1 MSLQDRISHATAV
14 TKWKADQQIRLL
26 KSQNQVREI
35 EVQVR
40 QQRSNLADATLNLYA
55 EQRLEAESLQEI
67 CAGIDAL
74 KAQIQ
79 EQINLQEKI
88 KQEQPPQLVTST
100 TSPSFATDPES
111 TSEDVAGGDPDLPT
125 GPVTTATSGLM
136 CPQCKRPLAVRF
148 CPDHGLE
155 GVPVLTSDITEEA

>member
-1 MSLQDRISHATAV
+1 MSIQDRISHATAV
-14 TKWKADQQIRLL
+14 TKWKADQQMRLL

-40 QQRSNLADATLNLYA
+40 QQRSNLADATLSLYA
-55 EQRLEAESLQEI
+55 EQKLEAESLQEI
-67 CAGIDAL
+67 CAAIDAL

-79 EQINLQEKI
+79 EQIELQQKI
-88 KQEQPPQLVTST
+88 KQEQPPQLMAST
-100 TSPSFATDPES
+100 PHPTFVEIPGIA
-111 TSEDVAGGDPDLPT
+111 SEDVRENDLDLDSSPA
-125 GPVTTATSGLM
+125 PVASAATGLM

-155 GVPVLTSDITEEA
+155 GVPILTTEEA